1 MPGAAAPRVG
11 VAHTF
16 QHLLQLRE
24 RGRLSPVPDKPTH
37 IPVHTNENAQAS
49 KILSIKK
56 KKMKNLTQWDKV
68 S

>member
-24 RGRLSPVPDKPTH
+24 RGRLS
-37 IPVHTNENAQAS
+37 VHTNENAQAS
-49 KILSIKK
+49 KLLSIKK
-56 KKMKNLTQWDKV
+56 KKENENND
-68 S
+68 